1 MTFLTVKMGITLI
14 DSGGRGVVEIRVEI
28 PDAWTVDAH
37 VIAQSQIGGLRQFVA
52 DAGRGYEVV
61 EVFLEIIATPQ
72 LVFHILQG
80 MFVAQT

>member
-1 MTFLTVKMGITLI
+1 MGITLI
-14 DSGGRGVVEIRVEI
+14 DIGGRGVVEIRVEI

-61 EVFLEIIATPQ
+61 EVLLEVIATSQ
-72 LVFHILQG
+72 FVLYILQG
-80 MFVAQT
+80 MLISQPQTA